1 VPIADDLQHRLTHI
15 AESLTD
21 PASETIDLD
30 VCAEICREASV
41 ALTISSQL
49 EQNYRLLR
57 TDLES
62 RIAGML
68 KGMAVAARS
77 RGELREVEQEV
88 AFLGTL
94 DDDEL
99 LSQANRVAARFRGM
113 FPNVLMPRYDQ
124 QAMRTRL

>member
-1 VPIADDLQHRLTHI
+1 MPIADDLQHRLTHI

-30 VCAEICREASV
+30 ACAAICREASA
-41 ALTISSQL
+41 ALTMSSRL
-49 EQNYRLLR
+49 EENYRLLR
-57 TDLES
+57 TDIES

-77 RGELREVEQEV
+77 RGEMREVEQEV
-88 AFLGTL
+88 ACLGTL
-94 DDDEL
+94 DDAEL
-99 LSQANRVAARFRGM
+99 LSQGNRVAARFRGM

-124 QAMRTRL
+124 QGTRARS